1 MCCPSQDAAEMKQAG
16 LEGREERMRK
26 REMKVPRGLWRARG
40 SAHKGLSFREN
51 QQQKKDVDNSEKPCK
66 RETQRVENAQR
77 RQGSHKWQKCLK

>member
-40 SAHKGLSFREN
+40 SARRGLSFREN
-51 QQQKKDVDNSEKPCK
+51 
-66 RETQRVENAQR
+66 
-77 RQGSHKWQKCLK
+77 